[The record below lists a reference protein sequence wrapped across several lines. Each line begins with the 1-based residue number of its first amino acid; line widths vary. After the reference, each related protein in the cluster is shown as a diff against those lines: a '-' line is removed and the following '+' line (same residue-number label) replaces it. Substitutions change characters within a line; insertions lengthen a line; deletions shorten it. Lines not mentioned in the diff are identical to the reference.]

1 MELNEAKRILN
12 ESGYYLLEA
21 STYVGF
27 PFMRILWERI
37 LREEDKNENKFETH
51 SNDPSKWIDV
61 DFYLGNL
68 RIYRTNNGIRGEFDN
83 GRKFTYKTTGQNKW
97 DAANECSKF
106 IISVINGEI
115 SERKAKEKLNKLK
128 ETKEVLNKNG
138 YVLKEHSTEILIDE
152 LNKWNNLL
160 NKMDRVKSH
169 HYEIKGN
176 TIVEYTKIGFDSVWS
191 FENNGDNINVVV
203 TWPNRPEWQEMEPVE
218 FEYTLDKYEDY
229 KKDVNEFLTYTGK
242 FH

>member
-1 MELNEAKRILN
+1 MELNEAKEILN
-12 ESGYYLLEA
+12 NNGYYLLEA

-37 LREEDKNENKFETH
+37 LKEEDKNENKLETH

-68 RIYRTNNGIRGEFDN
+68 RIYRTNTGIRGEFDN
-83 GRKFTYKTTGQNKW
+83 GRKFTYKTIGQNKW
-97 DAANECSKF
+97 NAADECAKF
-106 IISVINGEI
+106 IISVVNGEI
-115 SERKAKEKLNKLK
+115 SERKAKEKLNFN
-128 ETKEVLNKNG
+128 ES
-138 YVLKEHSTEILIDE
+138 STGILIDE

-160 NKMDRVKSH
+160 NKMDKVKSH

-176 TIVEYTKIGFDSVWS
+176 TIIQYTMAGIDAVWT
-191 FENNGDNINVVV
+191 FELNGEDINVVV
-203 TWPNRPEWQEMEPVE
+203 TWPNRPEWQEVKPVE

-229 KKDVNEFLTYTGK
+229 KNDVKEFLTYTGK

>member
-1 MELNEAKRILN
+1 MNLNEAKLILN
-12 ESGYYLLEA
+12 ESGYYLLET

-83 GRKFTYKTTGQNKW
+83 GRKFTYKTIGKNKW
-97 DAANECSKF
+97 NAADECSKF
-106 IISVINGEI
+106 IISIVNGEI

-128 ETKEVLNKNG
+128 EAKEVLNKNG

-160 NKMDRVKSH
+160 NQMDKVKSH

-176 TIVEYTKIGFDSVWS
+176 TIVEYTKIGFDSVWT
-191 FENNGDNINVVV
+191 FENNGENINVVV

-218 FEYTLDKYEDY
+218 FEYTLDEYDDY
-229 KKDVNEFLTYTGK
+229 KNDVKEFLTYTGK

>member
-1 MELNEAKRILN
+1 MNLNEAKTILN
-12 ESGYYLLEA
+12 KNGYYLLEA

-37 LREEDKNENKFETH
+37 LREEDKNENKFKTH

-68 RIYRTNNGIRGEFDN
+68 RIYRTNTGIRGEFDN
-83 GRKFTYKTTGQNKW
+83 GRKFTYKTIGKNKW
-97 DAANECSKF
+97 NAADECSKF
-106 IISVINGEI
+106 IISIVNGEI

-128 ETKEVLNKNG
+128 EAKEVLNKNG

-160 NKMDRVKSH
+160 NQMDKVKSH

-176 TIVEYTKIGFDSVWS
+176 TIVEYTKIGFDSVWT
-191 FENNGDNINVVV
+191 FENNGENINVVV
-203 TWPNRPEWQEMEPVE
+203 SWPNRPEWQEMKPVE
-218 FEYTLDKYEDY
+218 FEYTLDEYDDY
-229 KKDVNEFLTYTGK
+229 KNDVKEFLTYTGK

>member
-1 MELNEAKRILN
+1 MELNEAKTILN
-12 ESGYYLLEA
+12 KNGYYLLEA

-68 RIYRTNNGIRGEFDN
+68 RIYRTNTGIRGEFDN
-83 GRKFTYKTTGQNKW
+83 GRKFTYKTIGQNKW
-97 DAANECSKF
+97 NAADECSKF
-106 IISVINGEI
+106 IISVVNGEI

-128 ETKEVLNKNG
+128 EAKEVLNKNG

-160 NKMDRVKSH
+160 NQMDKVKSH

-176 TIVEYTKIGFDSVWS
+176 TIVEYTKIGFDSVWT
-191 FENNGDNINVVV
+191 FENNGENINVVV
-203 TWPNRPEWQEMEPVE
+203 SWPNRPEWQEMKPVE
-218 FEYTLDKYEDY
+218 FEYTLDEYDDY
-229 KKDVNEFLTYTGK
+229 KNDVKEFLTYTGK

>member
-1 MELNEAKRILN
+1 MELNEAKTILN
-12 ESGYYLLEA
+12 KNGYYLLEA

-68 RIYRTNNGIRGEFDN
+68 RIYRTNTGIRGEFDN
-83 GRKFTYKTTGQNKW
+83 GRKFTYKTIGQNKW
-97 DAANECSKF
+97 NAADECSKF
-106 IISVINGEI
+106 IISIVNGEI

-128 ETKEVLNKNG
+128 EAKEVLNKNG

-160 NKMDRVKSH
+160 NQMDKVKSH

-176 TIVEYTKIGFDSVWS
+176 TIVEYTKIGFDSVWI
-191 FENNGDNINVVV
+191 FENNGENINVVV
-203 TWPNRPEWQEMEPVE
+203 SWPNRPEWQEMKPVE
-218 FEYTLDKYEDY
+218 FEYTLDEYDDY
-229 KKDVNEFLTYTGK
+229 KNDVKEFLTYTGK